1 MEQGP
6 GAGPEPPRE
15 TGGGHRLVAGR
26 YRPDRMIGRGSHGTV
41 WAATDELLRRR
52 VALKKIDIPRDI
64 PPAAAEDLRER
75 TLREARSVAALSNLH
90 VVTLFDIVPA
100 TETGPVLVMELVEGT
115 TLAQIIARQ
124 GRLTPA
130 VAATVGVAVA
140 SALVSAH
147 AAGIVHRDVK
157 PGNILITDQGMVKL
171 SDFGIA
177 RNVDEASTTSPRVIV
192 GSPAYLAPEVI
203 NGQPAGPA
211 SDAWSLGAT
220 MFACVEG
227 HPPFDRGTGMDTV
240 LSVVNDPVPPHPH
253 AGQLERVISGLLVKS
268 PTLRMP
274 LDHAL
279 PLLRAAAADPTGI
292 NTGLGSG
299 PPPVGMP
306 ANPTGAGTPASTLP
320 LPGTAELPRP

>member
-1 MEQGP
+1 M
-6 GAGPEPPRE
+6 
-15 TGGGHRLVAGR
+15 
-26 YRPDRMIGRGSHGTV
+26 
-41 WAATDELLRRR
+41 
-52 VALKKIDIPRDI
+52 
-64 PPAAAEDLRER
+64 
-75 TLREARSVAALSNLH
+75 
-90 VVTLFDIVPA
+90 
-100 TETGPVLVMELVEGT
+100 
-115 TLAQIIARQ
+115 
-124 GRLTPA
+124 
-130 VAATVGVAVA
+130 
-140 SALVSAH
+140 SAH